1 MEMSFVSTQKEH
13 KSSSCCDSDFTD
25 IELIVVDDAVCYCA
39 TVDNISSEV
48 SACLYYACGYVAFKE
63 KVCISCT
70 APEGQPSEFLDL
82 VSRGLLSHS
91 SAPLY
96 AFRRSFFLFFH
107 LSLLIL
113 TFLVVLI
120 AWFVFFFV

>member
-1 MEMSFVSTQKEH
+1 MSFDSTQKEH
-13 KSSSCCDSDFTD
+13 KSSSCCDSDFTEF
-25 IELIVVDDAVCYCA
+25 ELIVVDDAMCYCA

-82 VSRGLLSHS
+82 ISRG
-91 SAPLY
+91 
-96 AFRRSFFLFFH
+96 RSFPIHLRHFMLFVDLYFLFFH

-113 TFLVVLI
+113 IFLVVLI